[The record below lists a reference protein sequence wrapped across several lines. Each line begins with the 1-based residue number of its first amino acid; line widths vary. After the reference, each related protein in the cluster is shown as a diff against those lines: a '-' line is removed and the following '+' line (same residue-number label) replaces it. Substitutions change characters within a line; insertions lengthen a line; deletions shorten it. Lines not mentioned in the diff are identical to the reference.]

1 MRPRRART
9 DTPWAEPTVPWPLCR
24 GSRPVGATL
33 RTSRPG
39 VAGHASPRWAEDEQA
54 DREPPLQA
62 GLPRHGRE
70 PRHGPPRASRAGYAA
85 SKPRWLPRAGRAAQA
100 TPRAATPT
108 ASSRQGSHR
117 AARRGGHAGAV
128 RERAEPPRQA
138 TAPSRGHAPAR
149 RAGAAPP
156 RRATEPVPRRAAELG
171 PRARS
176 KPREREG
183 EAGQGEDE
191 RREGLRKGQLGK
203 TWAVR
208 GRCP

>member
-149 RAGAAPP
+149 RAGAAPGSRAGAARTQQATGARGGGGA
-156 RRATEPVPRRAAELG
+156 RRGREERGAAQGAVGEDVGGAGKMSLTRG
-171 PRARS
+171 PR
-176 KPREREG
+176 G
-183 EAGQGEDE
+183 
-191 RREGLRKGQLGK
+191 
-203 TWAVR
+203 
-208 GRCP
+208 